1 MKPPTQSIVIA
12 DVESH
17 LPECDG
23 DARKSDLDSLSGN
36 SSSTVGRTRLISA
49 KWLADL
55 SLISVALMWGI
66 NIPIMKYAL
75 GLIDPF
81 CFNAFRLSISAV
93 VLGLCAWWE
102 TRRRGE
108 PRGRKAYF
116 RIACYALLSGFV
128 YQYLFVVGIFRTTGG
143 NTALIMS
150 SMPMWTA
157 VLAFFLIR
165 ERLSLVA
172 WLGLL
177 ITLVGTVIVTL
188 QKEDL
193 NSSASLLWGNLI
205 VLAAALAWAVAT
217 VMSRPVLQSISPIA
231 LAFIANAATLP
242 LHIAVATPHL
252 REGILALKDPVV
264 IGCLVYSGVFSTGIS
279 YAMWHYGVRQVGASH
294 AATYQN
300 LIPIVALTGGWLFLQ
315 ESLLLGQI
323 VGGSLIISGLI
334 FMRRGRS
341 RS

>member
-1 MKPPTQSIVIA
+1 MKPPTHSAVIA
-12 DVESH
+12 DDESH
-17 LPECDG
+17 LPEWDG
-23 DARKSDLDSLSGN
+23 DARTCDLDSLSGDSN
-36 SSSTVGRTRLISA
+36 STVARTRLGSS

-93 VLGLCAWWE
+93 VLGLCVWWE
-102 TRRRGE
+102 MRGTS
-108 PRGRKAYF
+108 RSSGRKSYF
-116 RIACYALLSGFV
+116 RIACFALLSGFV

-157 VLAFFLIR
+157 VLAFFFIR

-172 WLGLL
+172 WFGLL
-177 ITLVGTVIVTL
+177 ITFVGTLIVTL
-188 QKEDL
+188 QKGDL

-205 VLAAALAWAVAT
+205 VLTAALAWAAAT
-217 VMSRPVLQSISPIA
+217 VMSRPVLKSISPIA
-231 LAFIANAATLP
+231 LAFIASATTLP
-242 LHIAVATPHL
+242 LHIAVAAPHL

-300 LIPIVALTGGWLFLQ
+300 LIPIVALAGGWMFLQ

-323 VGGSLIISGLI
+323 FGGLLIISGLI

-341 RS
+341 RG

>member
-1 MKPPTQSIVIA
+1 MKPPAQSAVIA
-12 DVESH
+12 DAEIQQ
-17 LPECDG
+17 PEGVG
-23 DARKSDLDSLSGN
+23 DAPPSDFKSGHADL
-36 SSSTVGRTRLISA
+36 SSTLARSGLGSA

-102 TRRRGE
+102 MRGTS
-108 PRGRKAYF
+108 RSSGRKPYF
-116 RIACYALLSGFV
+116 RIACFALLSGFV

-157 VLAFFLIR
+157 VLAFFFIR
-165 ERLSLVA
+165 ERLSLIA
-172 WLGLL
+172 WFGLL

-188 QKEDL
+188 QKGDL
-193 NSSASLLWGNLI
+193 NSSGSLLWGNLI
-205 VLAAALAWAVAT
+205 VLAAALAWAAAT

-231 LAFIANAATLP
+231 LAFIASATTLP

-252 REGILALKDPVV
+252 GEGILALKDPVV

-300 LIPIVALTGGWLFLQ
+300 LIPIVALAGGWLFLQ

-323 VGGSLIISGLI
+323 VGGFLIIAGLV
-334 FMRRGRS
+334 FMRRARRRG
-341 RS
+341 